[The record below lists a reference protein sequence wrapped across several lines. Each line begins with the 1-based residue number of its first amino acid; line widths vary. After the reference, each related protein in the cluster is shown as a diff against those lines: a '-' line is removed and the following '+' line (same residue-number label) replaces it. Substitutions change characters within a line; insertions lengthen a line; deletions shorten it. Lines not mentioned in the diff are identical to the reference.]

1 MDRKALKEAMKTSI
15 SEVLETMFFLP
26 LEVSETETDAPL
38 FRIPPEKL
46 TSARLEFQGVFQGEA
61 FFLIPHTLA
70 TSLTADFMG
79 RESSEIDPDD
89 VQGTL
94 KELLNMICGK
104 ALSLL
109 DPKQIFKLG
118 IPEIIN
124 SGMALEGFC
133 SKEES
138 DITLV
143 FNAIENQL
151 AVRIVI
157 HR

>member
-1 MDRKALKEAMKTSI
+1 MDREALKEAMKTSI

-26 LEVSETETDAPL
+26 LEVSETETDGPL

-46 TSARLEFQGVFQGEA
+46 TSARLQFQGRFQGEA
-61 FFLIPHTLA
+61 MFLVPYTLA

-79 RESSEIDPDD
+79 QEPGKIGPDD

-104 ALSLL
+104 ALSLF
-109 DPKQIFKLG
+109 DPKESFNLG
-118 IPEIIN
+118 IPEMID
-124 SGMALEGFC
+124 SGKALGGFC
-133 SKEES
+133 SKEEN

-151 AVRIVI
+151 AVRMAF